1 MLKTIDIFIGLSLVM
16 LLVSMIVTV
25 ITQAFTNI
33 VNSRGTKLM
42 EGIAGLLTQLHPGIN
57 QQIAE
62 EISTKVLSHP
72 LVSDGK
78 LAAVIHRE
86 ELTKLLLELGSGDLQ
101 DKQKLSADAQ
111 SALEDALIANGIC
124 AGPKANVQAQ
134 IREKLANIR
143 SLALHLELTHPE
155 LANAARA
162 RVAFLQQAN
171 SQFLAKIN
179 LWFDQTMDR
188 VSERFTTHTRY
199 VTFVAGLLVALVL
212 QLDTAALVSRLSTDP
227 DLRNSLVAIAQKQ
240 DEEAK
245 QKAAAA
251 QKNAAGQRATD
262 QSATNQTAT
271 NQTATNQTATSQTTP
286 APGNPAG
293 PPASQTGQDTKQNAT
308 AAVTNNAA
316 SVITLSDADRDNLK
330 DLMVNNVVGI
340 PQGWGDWVRRWHK
353 DNWFMKSVGIL
364 LTAFLLSLGAPFWYG
379 ALQNLLRL
387 RSLLATKDD
396 QQRQDR
402 QAPSASTPQ
411 LGAPDGVVLTDERGD
426 LAVVA

>member
-42 EGIAGLLTQLHPGIN
+42 EGIAGLLTQLHPGIT

-86 ELTKLLLELGSGDLQ
+86 ELTKLLLELGAGDLP
-101 DKQKLSADAQ
+101 DKQKLSAGAQ

-124 AGPKANVQAQ
+124 DGPKANVQAQ

-199 VTFVAGLLVALVL
+199 VTFGAGLLVALVL
-212 QLDTAALVSRLSTDP
+212 QLDTAALVSRLSTDA
-227 DLRNSLVAIAQKQ
+227 DLRKSLVEIAQ
-240 DEEAK
+240 
-245 QKAAAA
+245 
-251 QKNAAGQRATD
+251 
-262 QSATNQTAT
+262 NQ
-271 NQTATNQTATSQTTP
+271 
-286 APGNPAG
+286 PAG
-293 PPASQTGQDTKQNAT
+293 AKPPTD
-308 AAVTNNAA
+308 AVIQLN
-316 SVITLSDADRDNLK
+316 DADRDNLK

-340 PQGWGDWVRRWHK
+340 PQGWGDWVGRWHK
-353 DNWFMKSVGIL
+353 DNWFMKSVGIF